1 MNNKRICPACGSE
14 NISENK
20 KNITIKEPEKKILR
34 SLKIHVMLANL
45 QEIFS
50 NRMKK

>member
-1 MNNKRICPACGSE
+1 MNKRICPACGSE

-20 KNITIKEPEKKILR
+20 KNITIKEPFAGEENI
-34 SLKIHVMLANL
+34 VMLANL